1 MNFISK
7 AYIFLVFSVIY
18 SPDLGA
24 IDMKATQFLYLNIIN
39 TIFLIYIFWSAS
51 KEKIFLIYK
60 NKLFAFFYILYCLYY
75 KYFKLFEHIY
85 INRKISRY
93 FRNIMYSSLY
103 SVFIYRNSNFNL
115 NFILGLFTLG
125 LALEVLGSLNL
136 YRQIISITDFGLS
149 DANDI
154 RGFYGNKNITAAAI
168 AFKIPISLILLNKT
182 KTLFY
187 KVLIYVILTL
197 SFFTLLVLSAR
208 AVFVS
213 VILSILFMLFLII
226 VKSHYKKSSW
236 RKDINVAK
244 DYIIPLIIAII
255 IFLPVNQ
262 NQESVSIGS
271 RVQTIVNNQNDKSI
285 SQRLRFYSHA
295 FDQIATTPIIG
306 CGIGNWKLVSIKYE
320 SKNMYS
326 YVVPFFTHNDFLEI
340 FAETGILGITSYLV
354 FIILIFRMNFT
365 NIKLWY
371 NNKVDFEN
379 LIYSLP
385 LIVYFIDMNLN
396 FPLARP
402 SMQIL
407 LLIYILILFKI
418 KNKQNE
424 PV

>member
-1 MNFISK
+1 
-7 AYIFLVFSVIY
+7 
-18 SPDLGA
+18 
-24 IDMKATQFLYLNIIN
+24 
-39 TIFLIYIFWSAS
+39 
-51 KEKIFLIYK
+51 
-60 NKLFAFFYILYCLYY
+60 
-75 KYFKLFEHIY
+75 
-85 INRKISRY
+85 
-93 FRNIMYSSLY
+93 
-103 SVFIYRNSNFNL
+103 
-115 NFILGLFTLG
+115 
-125 LALEVLGSLNL
+125 
-136 YRQIISITDFGLS
+136 
-149 DANDI
+149 
-154 RGFYGNKNITAAAI
+154 
-168 AFKIPISLILLNKT
+168 
-182 KTLFY
+182 
-187 KVLIYVILTL
+187 
-197 SFFTLLVLSAR
+197 
-208 AVFVS
+208 
-213 VILSILFMLFLII
+213 MLFLII

>member
-60 NKLFAFFYILYCLYY
+60 NKLFASFFIFFIACIISTLNSLNISISIERLADIFAILCTL
-75 KYFKLFEHIY
+75 LCI
-85 INRKISRY
+85 
-93 FRNIMYSSLY
+93 
-103 SVFIYRNSNFNL
+103 VFIYRNSNFNL

-149 DANDI
+149 DDNDI

-236 RKDINVAK
+236 RKDINVSK
-244 DYIIPLIIAII
+244 DYIITLIIAII